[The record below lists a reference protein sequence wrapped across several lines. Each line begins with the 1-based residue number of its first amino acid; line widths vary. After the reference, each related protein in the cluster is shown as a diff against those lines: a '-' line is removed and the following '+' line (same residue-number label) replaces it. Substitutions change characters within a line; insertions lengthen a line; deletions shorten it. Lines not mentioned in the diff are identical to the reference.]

1 MYMTQQKFEINN
13 IFSPQPTYA
22 SNFYTVNFFLPRKK
36 KECLIFTPSTLK
48 KKKSLLKKKQVKH
61 APVLF
66 LKQILYRKSRR

>member
-36 KECLIFTPSTLK
+36 KRMSDIYSFNTQK
-48 KKKSLLKKKQVKH
+48 KKKSTEEKTSETCPCPFFKTDFVQKE
-61 APVLF
+61 
-66 LKQILYRKSRR
+66 